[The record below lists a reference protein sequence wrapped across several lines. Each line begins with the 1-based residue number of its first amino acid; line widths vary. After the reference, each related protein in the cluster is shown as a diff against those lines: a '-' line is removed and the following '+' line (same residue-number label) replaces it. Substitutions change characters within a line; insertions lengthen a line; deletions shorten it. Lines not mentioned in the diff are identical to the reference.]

1 MRAVLRIPG
10 VLPLF
15 AVSCIGRLPMGALG
29 LLMILRMHDA
39 TGSFARGGVVAA
51 VYTVSMGF
59 SNPFLARVVDRRGQ
73 TLVLRA
79 GALVSA
85 AAIAGFALLPLSAPV
100 AAFAALA
107 AAAGFAQ
114 PPVGACMRSLW
125 PVVAPDPDMRHAA
138 LSLESVVLEGI
149 YIAGPV
155 LIVGAI
161 GSFSLVAAL
170 LFCSAV
176 LIVGDIGFSA
186 HPLSRAWRPAEQAER
201 HRAGALRG
209 RGVRVLVAV
218 FALLGLAVG
227 AVEVAVPATL
237 EPLGDREL
245 TGPLLGLWGVG
256 SMVAGVLAA
265 RAGAAA
271 DPPRR
276 LAVLLAAWGA
286 AHAALAF
293 GTGPVSLGALL
304 LVAGVAI
311 SPTLIYANAMLDAL
325 APAGT
330 LTEAFTWT
338 TAGLTAGIAAGAAL
352 AGVLVEAAS
361 PSVAF
366 ALLGGGGLV
375 AAAVVRMTAAGP
387 LQAARAAAVRR
398 EPAEVVQL
406 G

>member
-1 MRAVLRIPG
+1 VG
-10 VLPLF
+10 
-15 AVSCIGRLPMGALG
+15 
-29 LLMILRMHDA
+29 
-39 TGSFARGGVVAA
+39 
-51 VYTVSMGF
+51 
-59 SNPFLARVVDRRGQ
+59 
-73 TLVLRA
+73 
-79 GALVSA
+79 
-85 AAIAGFALLPLSAPV
+85 
-100 AAFAALA
+100 AFAALA
-107 AAAGFAQ
+107 AVAGFAQ
-114 PPVGACMRSLW
+114 PPVGACMRALW
-125 PVVAPDPDMRHAA
+125 PVVAPDPDMRHSA
-138 LSLESVVLEGI
+138 LALESVVLEGI

-170 LFCSAV
+170 LFCSAALV
-176 LIVGDIGFSA
+176 IGNLAFSA
-186 HPLSRAWRPAEQAER
+186 HPASRAWRPTEHAER
-201 HRAGALRG
+201 HLAGALRG

-237 EPLGDREL
+237 EPLGRQEL

-256 SMVAGVLAA
+256 SMLAGVLAA

-286 AHAALAF
+286 AHAALALAA
-293 GTGPVSLGALL
+293 GPVSLGVLL
-304 LVAGVAI
+304 LIAGVAI

-338 TAGLTAGIAAGAAL
+338 TAGMTAGIAAGAAL
-352 AGVLVEAAS
+352 AGALVESAS
-361 PSVAF
+361 PSLAF

-375 AAAVVRMTAAGP
+375 AAAVVRLTAAGP
-387 LQAARAAAVRR
+387 LHAARAAAVRT